1 MGNENHF
8 LGFCPK
14 NDAAQSQGGAQPQAS
29 NTLTQGSKMK
39 GAKAGS
45 GRYEFLRGISE
56 RTDFIKPYI
65 PNSWFHPI
73 GAFKKRAE
81 ILPRLPNLRG
91 SLFLTFTVDPKY
103 FSGPSSAFD
112 VSRKKLRKVFFALRK
127 GILHLEKTFRI
138 DAPYLTKVEFHKS
151 GFAHFHVIFK
161 TRSYLPP
168 KVINRL
174 WGLGRVNVK
183 RIRTRGLEYLL
194 KYVTKG
200 ENLPDWVKERKRIRI
215 TQPSRGFYLKTDSR
229 ETEGEKEQETGL
241 SPEKT
246 ALDTTI
252 GERIERW
259 RRTAVLRIDGQYT
272 TLVLA
277 RPFFEILAE
286 IIYPIARSYRYL
298 GNWVVQFDQ
307 ISDLLDWELLN

>member
-1 MGNENHF
+1 M
-8 LGFCPK
+8 
-14 NDAAQSQGGAQPQAS
+14 
-29 NTLTQGSKMK
+29 
-39 GAKAGS
+39 
-45 GRYEFLRGISE
+45 
-56 RTDFIKPYI
+56 
-65 PNSWFHPI
+65 
-73 GAFKKRAE
+73 
-81 ILPRLPNLRG
+81 
-91 SLFLTFTVDPKY
+91 
-103 FSGPSSAFD
+103 
-112 VSRKKLRKVFFALRK
+112 FFALRK
-127 GILHLEKTFRI
+127 GIPHLERTFRI

-200 ENLPDWVKERKRIRI
+200 ENLPDWVKDRKRIRI
-215 TQPSRGFYLKTDSR
+215 TQPSRGFYLKTAAPKNGAKEEQKTEDSKKGR
-229 ETEGEKEQETGL
+229 SSE
-241 SPEKT
+241 S
-246 ALDTTI
+246 TI
-252 GERIERW
+252 GERIARW
-259 RRTAVLRIDGQYT
+259 RRTAVLRIDGRYT
-272 TLVLA
+272 TLILT

-298 GNWVVQFDQ
+298 GNWVVRFDQ